1 MRRMNRL
8 LHIGEVGETV
18 GLNPKTI
25 RYYEE
30 IGLLPKPRRSEVIH
44 GKGYRLYT
52 QEDLNRL
59 LFIKQAKLL
68 DISLAQIKE
77 LLVSIEEG
85 CCGSA
90 RPHLAILLEQKLTE
104 IEERIQELKQLHHH
118 LNWLKQETTRMPAQ
132 KALSSC
138 ASTASPSGCVFIEY
152 PAQGAKRLPK
162 GENAMTDHIPLTTV
176 EQAGECCEPLCPDM
190 CGPSGNTP
198 TQGPIKTKTVTA
210 KDKVVKLTKAGA
222 QRLFNGE
229 DNKIFTRDDL
239 IETTRNGRWI
249 KVAGRC
255 SGQIWHVR
263 RDEIIKIDAVVKN
276 PKLSP

>member
-1 MRRMNRL
+1 MNRL
-8 LHIGEVGETV
+8 LRIGEVGEKV

-59 LFIKQAKLL
+59 LFIKRAKLL
-68 DISLAQIKE
+68 GLSLAQIRE
-77 LLVSIEEG
+77 LLVSTEEG

-90 RPHLAILLEQKLTE
+90 RPHLTSLLEQKLTE
-104 IEERIQELKQLHHH
+104 IEERIQELKHLHHH
-118 LNWLKQETTRMPAQ
+118 LNWLKHKTAQGTRAQ
-132 KALSSC
+132 KASSSC
-138 ASTASPSGCVFIEY
+138 ASTASPSDCVFIEY
-152 PAQGAKRLPK
+152 PAQGTKRLPK
-162 GENAMTDHIPLTTV
+162 GENVMTDHIPLTTV

-190 CGPSGNTP
+190 CGPSGSTP

-210 KDKVVKLTKAGA
+210 KDKVVKLTKVGV
-222 QRLFNGE
+222 QRLFNGK

-239 IETTRNGRWI
+239 IETRRNGWI

-263 RDEIIKIDAVVKN
+263 RDEIIKIEKG
-276 PKLSP
+276 